1 MEHAQLP
8 GLYRSAE
15 TLSLSYQKYF
25 FLALFAHLTTL
36 VLAAGFSVAN
46 SPAWQ
51 SALAQA
57 LLLLAALGCSIYLAA
72 CRPDKYWYAARAIA
86 ESIKTMTWRYVS
98 VAEPFDKDEH
108 LARAEFRNKLKALV
122 EQNRDVAAKLIE
134 HLQDAPISTEMD
146 RMRAASLAERRQRYL
161 DKRITDQLG
170 WYAKK
175 ARFNANASK
184 IFFALLISANVIA
197 VVLALMRIKFH
208 AEPIWPTDVFIA
220 IAACLLT
227 WMQAKRFSEL
237 STSYALA
244 AHEINFIRGKA
255 GEANSPKDF
264 SLFVADAENA
274 FSREHTQ
281 WVARQDV

>member
-1 MEHAQLP
+1 LEHAQFP
-8 GLYRSAE
+8 GLYRSADS
-15 TLSLSYQKYF
+15 LSLSYQKRF
-25 FLALFAHLTTL
+25 FVALFTHLTAL
-36 VLAAGFSVAN
+36 VLAAAVSAVN
-46 SPAWQ
+46 SPTWQ
-51 SALAQA
+51 SALLQA
-57 LLLLAALGCSIYLAA
+57 LLLLTALGCSIYLAA

-98 VAEPFDKDEH
+98 VAEPFDKDDQ
-108 LARAEFRNKLKALV
+108 LARAEFRNKLKALL
-122 EQNRDVAAKLIE
+122 EQNRDVAAKLIN
-134 HLQDAPISTEMD
+134 HLQDMPISRDMD
-146 RMRAASLAERRQRYL
+146 VMRAGSLDERRQRYL
-161 DKRITDQLG
+161 DKRITNQLG

-175 ARFNANASK
+175 AKFNANASK
-184 IFFALLISANVIA
+184 LSFALLVSANVIA
-197 VVLALMRIKFH
+197 VVLAVTRIKFH
-208 AEPIWPTDVFIA
+208 AESIWPTDVFIA

-244 AHEINFIRGKA
+244 AHEINFVRGKA
-255 GEANSPKDF
+255 GEVNSPSDF